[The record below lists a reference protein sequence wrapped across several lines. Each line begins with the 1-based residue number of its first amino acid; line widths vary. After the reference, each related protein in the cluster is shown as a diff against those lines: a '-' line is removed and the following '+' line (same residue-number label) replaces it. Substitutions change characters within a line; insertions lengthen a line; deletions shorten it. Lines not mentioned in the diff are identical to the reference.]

1 MKKFYAYDINGKV
14 VLSTIYGESDRVCAF
29 DNIDIEE
36 GDVAGAVRQLKEHG
50 YTVDA
55 SEIVFEYDD
64 DEEETSNECECSV
77 CSRYNGK
84 GVKEKRGKVGG
95 IKRVRA

>member
-36 GDVAGAVRQLKEHG
+36 GDIAGAVRQLKEHG

-55 SEIVFEYDD
+55 SEIVFNYFG
-64 DEEETSNECECSV
+64 EETS
-77 CSRYNGK
+77 
-84 GVKEKRGKVGG
+84 KERKGKVGG
-95 IKRVRA
+95 ITRVRA

>member
-14 VLSTIYGESDRVCAF
+14 VLSTLCSGRVCAF

-36 GDVAGAVRQLKEHG
+36 GDVAGAVKQLAEHG

-55 SEIVFEYDD
+55 SEIVFNYF
-64 DEEETSNECECSV
+64 DEGTT
-77 CSRYNGK
+77 
-84 GVKEKRGKVGG
+84 EKRVGG
-95 IKRVRA
+95 ITRAHRK

>member
-1 MKKFYAYDINGKV
+1 MKKFYAYDIEGKV
-14 VLSTIYGESDRVCAF
+14 VLSTVYGESDKVCAF

-36 GDVAGAVRQLKEHG
+36 GDVASAVRQLSSHG

-55 SEIVFEYDD
+55 SEIVFDYDY
-64 DEEETSNECECSV
+64 EEASNECECSV

-84 GVKEKRGKVGG
+84 GVKERGKVGG
-95 IKRVRA
+95 IKRVKA